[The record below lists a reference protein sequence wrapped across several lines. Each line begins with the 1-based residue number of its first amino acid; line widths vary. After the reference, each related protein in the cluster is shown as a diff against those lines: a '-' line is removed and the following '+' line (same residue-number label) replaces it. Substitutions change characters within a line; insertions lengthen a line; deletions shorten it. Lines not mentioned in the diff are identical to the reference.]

1 MVINDKVR
9 NILEWILCIVIAF
22 VLAVLIKYF
31 VGTPTIVSQ
40 VSMNPTLKEGQR
52 LILNRLTRTLG
63 EMPQRG
69 DIITFEAPTIKGYN
83 SIEEIDLQ
91 NPVAKYE
98 DEPTSL
104 WGKFT
109 YYVLEIGKNSYIKR
123 VIALPG
129 EHVKIENGKVYIN
142 GEELQEDYLQPEVQ
156 TPTSVGAVTSFNDF
170 VVPENCVFAMG
181 DNRTQSTDCREFG
194 CIPLEKIESKVWIR
208 FWPLDL
214 WGKVDKK

>member
-1 MVINDKVR
+1 MIVINDKVK
-9 NILEWILCIVIAF
+9 NALEWILCIIIAF
-22 VLAVLIKYF
+22 VLAVAIKYF
-31 VGTPTIVSQ
+31 IGTPTIVSQ
-40 VSMNPTLKEGQR
+40 VSMVPTLQENQR
-52 LILNRLTRTLG
+52 LILNRLLRTKK

-69 DIITFEAPTIKGYN
+69 DIITFEAPTVKGYT
-83 SIEEIDLQ
+83 SIEEMDFN

-98 DEPTSL
+98 NEPKSW

-109 YYVLEIGKNSYIKR
+109 YYVLEFNKESYIKR

-142 GEELQEDYLQPEVQ
+142 GEELQEDYLVEE
-156 TPTSVGAVTSFNDF
+156 TPASLRGEPTFNDF

-181 DNRTQSTDCREFG
+181 DNRDQSTDCRAFG

-208 FWPLDL
+208 FWPLNL
-214 WGKVDKK
+214 FGKV